1 MTEIKLI
8 AFDYDRVLTNENLKF
23 DDRLIPHLEDIR
35 NNGIISGIITGR
47 RWNYIEQMKSFF
59 DFIVYENGFF
69 LYYDKHIKL
78 FDKIQE
84 NTAKNVKK
92 ILATH
97 NVDCIFGE
105 LLISCTLDKMNYVM
119 EIKDSIGDID
129 IVTNIDRFLILPK
142 GINKGSA
149 LKYVLNMFNIKEDNA
164 AVVGD
169 GENDVL
175 MFKNAGFPACIGN
188 SIEELKKLSRFCANK
203 KFSNGTME
211 ILSYLKNMDY
221 KYNEN
226 I

>member
-1 MTEIKLI
+1 MKQIKLI
-8 AFDYDRVLTNENLKF
+8 AFDYDRVLTDENLKF
-23 DDRLIPHLEDIR
+23 DDRLIHYLEDIK

-47 RWNYIEQMKSFF
+47 RWNYIEKMKNFF

-69 LYYDKHIKL
+69 LYHNKHIKL
-78 FDKIQE
+78 FNKIQE
-84 NTAKNVKK
+84 DTAKNVKK
-92 ILATH
+92 ILESH
-97 NVDCIFGE
+97 NVDCIYGE
-105 LLISCTLDKMNYVM
+105 LLISCTLDKMDYVIKIKESM
-119 EIKDSIGDID
+119 EDID

-169 GENDVL
+169 GENDIL
-175 MFKNAGFPACIGN
+175 MFKIAGFPACIGN
-188 SIEELKKLSRFCANK
+188 SIEELKKISRFCSNER
-203 KFSNGTME
+203 FSSGTME
-211 ILSYLKNMDY
+211 ILSYLKNMGF